1 MDRFKSIFY
10 ELMVKLAEERKKEV
24 FTKTEAAEF
33 LNISVSALERLAFRK
48 NEIAYSKPAKHAV
61 FLRADLLKFLEKRR
75 IPSIYDEGVL

>member
-48 NEIAYSKPAKHAV
+48 NEIAYSKPAKRAV